1 MLLKALGKIPPPRA
15 SPNVGWHGAH
25 PQPTLRGAAHRRVLQ
40 LGDAAFGSTKSLLV
54 LRKCHAR
61 GVVARQPASGFEK
74 PATSLTKSAWRLRPA
89 FWYVRWRWVLTVLAA
104 SVHMENARP
113 FEHHLAGRIG
123 MNHAAGC
130 FSFLEIDRFADE
142 DHSAN
147 VGDNE
152 ARAGARAVINEAI
165 ALVGGAELSYAEM

>member
-1 MLLKALGKIPPPRA
+1 M
-15 SPNVGWHGAH
+15 
-25 PQPTLRGAAHRRVLQ
+25 
-40 LGDAAFGSTKSLLV
+40 
-54 LRKCHAR
+54 
-61 GVVARQPASGFEK
+61 
-74 PATSLTKSAWRLRPA
+74 
-89 FWYVRWRWVLTVLAA
+89 LAA
-104 SVHMENARP
+104 AVHMENARP
-113 FEHHLAGRIG
+113 FEHHIAGRIG

-130 FSFLEIDRFADE
+130 IDQEQPGADAIEGVGERCRFSFLEIDRFADE